1 MKTRKFKN
9 IALQAM
15 YNLYRH
21 EKRTVSQNFWSGS
34 ASAGAYKAGL
44 AGHRSP
50 GVPTSLAHSAWAA
63 GADERRDL
71 ENA

>member
-1 MKTRKFKN
+1 
-9 IALQAM
+9 M
-15 YNLYRH
+15 YDLYRY
-21 EKRTVSQNFWSGS
+21 EKHTVNQNFWSGS
-34 ASAGAYKAGL
+34 ASANAYKAGL